1 MTDAKDMFHEMEILR
16 VLPKEDVTE
25 FRLVSR
31 QPSRRTVE
39 VTLNSSCFR
48 VMTDS
53 QEGLKDQTFESFE
66 PQLQS
71 TAYFRRT
78 STGDSEKH
86 LRTILKTAFYFQF
99 VPWCRFV
106 VNVILI

>member
-39 VTLNSSCFR
+39 VTLNSSCF
-48 VMTDS
+48 
-53 QEGLKDQTFESFE
+53 
-66 PQLQS
+66 
-71 TAYFRRT
+71 
-78 STGDSEKH
+78 
-86 LRTILKTAFYFQF
+86 
-99 VPWCRFV
+99 
-106 VNVILI
+106 

>member
-1 MTDAKDMFHEMEILR
+1 MFHEMEILR

-66 PQLQS
+66 QLLSALDGADAFGSRLCDLVSQQLAAEMAGS
-71 TAYFRRT
+71 
-78 STGDSEKH
+78 DEQQ
-86 LRTILKTAFYFQF
+86 LR
-99 VPWCRFV
+99 
-106 VNVILI
+106 